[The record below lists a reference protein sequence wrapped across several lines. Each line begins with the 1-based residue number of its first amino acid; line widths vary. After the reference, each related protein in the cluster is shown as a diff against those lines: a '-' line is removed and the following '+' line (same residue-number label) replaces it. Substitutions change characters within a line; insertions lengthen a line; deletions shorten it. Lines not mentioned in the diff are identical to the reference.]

1 MAQDAAAAASLD
13 AVLSAADAAQMTQQ
27 LQRQALARA
36 ELVALGRETIGELQY
51 FEDLGLSSDDSFL
64 LSLGRRGAA
73 RAETQPCPE
82 ALSSPAPP

>member
-73 RAETQPCPE
+73 RAETQPRPE
-82 ALSSPAPP
+82 ALSPPAPP